1 VGDSD
6 WNCVE
11 VVDEVEWVVDE
22 VEWVVDEMEW
32 MIQIGTLSWW

>member
-11 VVDEVEWVVDE
+11 VVDE